1 MVATQTEQF
10 REVVV
15 FSGAEPKYLDF
26 STSHRGELRKN
37 TKRQEFSVHDPAGGA
52 TYHAAYNDAPSG
64 PSSPRHHHDFEQ
76 VRFVLSGDHEYG
88 GKHYGAGWL
97 GYFGEGVYYGPQ
109 AQHGPGRSIVLQ
121 FPGPSGG
128 PFHSREESRRGQRE
142 MQAAGDKFE
151 GGICIWPDGRKQDG
165 SDALHSWLNGRPIE
179 YPPARYG
186 EQVWINTENFSWEP
200 SGVAGVAVKHLGF
213 FNDRGPAVQL
223 LRLEPGASM
232 PAGTTGSVMI
242 RQIYQGEVEY
252 AGQPC
257 PAVSGLHYPATAHYE
272 GLSSATGAT
281 LLSIELQ
288 AQLPGS
294 EPPLPYR
301 I

>member
-1 MVATQTEQF
+1 MAAISEVQH

-15 FSGAEPKYLDF
+15 FSGAQPKYLDF
-26 STSHRGELRKN
+26 STSHRGELRKD
-37 TKRQEFSVHDPAGGA
+37 TKRQEFSIHDPAAGA
-52 TYHAAYNDAPSG
+52 TYHAAYNQAPTG

-76 VRFVLSGDHEYG
+76 IRFVLAGDHEYG
-88 GKHYGAGWL
+88 GKHYSAGWL

-128 PFHSREESRRGQRE
+128 PFHSREESRRAQGE
-142 MQAAGDKFE
+142 MLAAGAKFE

-165 SDALHSWLNGRPIE
+165 ADALHGWLNGRPME
-179 YPPARYG
+179 FPPARYA
-186 EQVWINTENFSWEP
+186 EQVWMNTENYPWETSNVP
-200 SGVAGVAVKHLGF
+200 GVAVKRLAF

-223 LRLEPGASM
+223 LRLEPGAST
-232 PAGTTGSVMI
+232 PPGKTGSVMI
-242 RQIYQGEVEY
+242 RQILEGEATY

-257 PAVSGLHYPATAHYE
+257 PAVSGLHYPADAPYE
-272 GLSSATGAT
+272 GLFSATGAT
-281 LLSIELQ
+281 ILSIELQ
-288 AQLPGS
+288 AKLPGS